1 MKIRFMRTDNDIFG
15 EDEIIHPI
23 IQISRNN
30 DVYISILTELLF
42 KFNTYTEKICFNV
55 EKTLKLN
62 VNSTT
67 SLMAYQPE
75 MPAELNNIR
84 KYHSNNDK

>member
-1 MKIRFMRTDNDIFG
+1 MKFDIIKLA
-15 EDEIIHPI
+15 DK
-23 IQISRNN
+23 
-30 DVYISILTELLF
+30 L
-42 KFNTYTEKICFNV
+42 V
-55 EKTLKLN
+55 EKLN

>member
-1 MKIRFMRTDNDIFG
+1 MKFDIIKLA
-15 EDEIIHPI
+15 DK
-23 IQISRNN
+23 
-30 DVYISILTELLF
+30 L
-42 KFNTYTEKICFNV
+42 V

-75 MPAELNNIR
+75 MPTELNNIR
-84 KYHSNNDK
+84 KYRSNNDK

>member
-1 MKIRFMRTDNDIFG
+1 MKFDIIKLADKL
-15 EDEIIHPI
+15 E
-23 IQISRNN
+23 
-30 DVYISILTELLF
+30 
-42 KFNTYTEKICFNV
+42 

>member
-1 MKIRFMRTDNDIFG
+1 MVKGGKIMKFDIIKLA
-15 EDEIIHPI
+15 DK
-23 IQISRNN
+23 
-30 DVYISILTELLF
+30 L
-42 KFNTYTEKICFNV
+42 V

-84 KYHSNNDK
+84 KYRSNNDK